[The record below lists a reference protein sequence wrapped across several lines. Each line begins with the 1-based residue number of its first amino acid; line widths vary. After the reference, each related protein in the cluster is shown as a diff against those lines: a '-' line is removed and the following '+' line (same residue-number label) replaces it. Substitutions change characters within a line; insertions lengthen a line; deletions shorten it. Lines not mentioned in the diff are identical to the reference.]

1 MFLFS
6 TLNISI
12 SLDLLTGFFNFI
24 ESNLWFILSF
34 EIIIL
39 SSIILMANRT
49 SDKLLRGLQ
58 GAAATTIIARG
69 IHDAYNSWKNGGS
82 SSNSDDSRD
91 KDTNKDKIKNQEN
104 KPRPVPTVIENN
116 EK

>member
-12 SLDLLTGFFNFI
+12 SLDLLKEFYNFI
-24 ESNLWFILSF
+24 ESNLWFILSC
-34 EIIIL
+34 EIFIL
-39 SSIILMANRT
+39 SSIVLMASRT
-49 SDKLLRGLQ
+49 SDKFLRGLQ
-58 GAAATTIIARG
+58 GTAATTIIARG

-82 SSNSDDSRD
+82 SSNNDDSKD

-104 KPRPVPTVIENN
+104 KPRPVPTVTEIN

>member
-1 MFLFS
+1 MYLFQ

-12 SLDLLTGFFNFI
+12 SLDLLTGFYDFI
-24 ESNLWFILSF
+24 ESNLWVILSY
-34 EIIIL
+34 EILIL
-39 SSIILMANRT
+39 SLIILMASRT

-58 GAAATTIIARG
+58 GTAATTIIARG
-69 IHDAYNSWKNGGS
+69 IHDAYNPWKNGDS
-82 SSNSDDSRD
+82 SSNNDGSKD

-104 KPRPVPTVIENN
+104 KPRPVPTVTETN